1 MLEKYNIGMREEDN
15 SVYIDED
22 TMNDIYDTVLSFID
36 RIFEKGVISEKL

>member
-1 MLEKYNIGMREEDN
+1 MREEDN

-22 TMNDIYDTVLSFID
+22 TMNDIYDTVFSFID